1 VLPIANMN
9 EDILFLEVEKVKVMC
24 FSKSV
29 LIWQR
34 FEQFTAVQMNIMIYY
49 AL

>member
-9 EDILFLEVEKVKVMC
+9 EDDLFLEVEKVTVMC

-29 LIWQR
+29 LNWQR
-34 FEQFTAVQMNIMIYY
+34 FEQFTAVQMNITI
-49 AL
+49 